1 MAGGEGQGQDGT
13 VTDSR
18 KVTSDRETMHGRRA
32 VGAAG
37 LMKAH
42 QTRAAAEK
50 VGAQVVGDDM
60 KHLEEQM
67 ALFKS
72 SLEEFARKHKAAI
85 NKDPEFRRQFQQM
98 TSSIGA
104 RAGGG

>member
-1 MAGGEGQGQDGT
+1 
-13 VTDSR
+13 
-18 KVTSDRETMHGRRA
+18 MHTRRA

-37 LMKAH
+37 LMRH
-42 QTRAAAEK
+42 QEARAAVAA
-50 VGAQVVGDDM
+50 VAARVVDNEV

-67 ALFKS
+67 ALFKT

-98 TSSIGA
+98 TASIGA
-104 RAGGG
+104 